1 MRSSRDS
8 AGDPERRLAAT
19 ASGSRER
26 RREATG
32 VPKQPATAT
41 SYGTSPAGLVP
52 YEVAVAGCLGTPVAS
67 RRRSRDPLAVAASL
81 RSGSPAESRELRIN

>member
-1 MRSSRDS
+1 MRDP

-32 VPKQPATAT
+32 VPKQPATVT
-41 SYGTSPAGLVP
+41 SYGTGPADKVIGVLNRIAEIIRP
-52 YEVAVAGCLGTPVAS
+52 LS
-67 RRRSRDPLAVAASL
+67 RMFP
-81 RSGSPAESRELRIN
+81 I

>member
-1 MRSSRDS
+1 MRDP

-32 VPKQPATAT
+32 VPKQPATD
-41 SYGTSPAGLVP
+41 SYNGTG
-52 YEVAVAGCLGTPVAS
+52 PVDKVIGVLNRIAEII
-67 RRRSRDPLAVAASL
+67 RPLT
-81 RSGSPAESRELRIN
+81 RMFPI

>member
-1 MRSSRDS
+1 MRSPRDP

-32 VPKQPATAT
+32 VPKQPATSSHIKAT
-41 SYGTSPAGLVP
+41 PFNRVISALD
-52 YEVAVAGCLGTPVAS
+52 AIW
-67 RRRSRDPLAVAASL
+67 
-81 RSGSPAESRELRIN
+81 LRIIDFIFSTNRWFPF

>member
-1 MRSSRDS
+1 MRDP

-32 VPKQPATAT
+32 VPKQPATA
-41 SYGTSPAGLVP
+41 SYNGTGPADKVIGVLNRIA
-52 YEVAVAGCLGTPVAS
+52 EII
-67 RRRSRDPLAVAASL
+67 RPLT
-81 RSGSPAESRELRIN
+81 RMFPI

>member
-1 MRSSRDS
+1 MRDP

-32 VPKQPATAT
+32 VPKQPATVT
-41 SYGTSPAGLVP
+41 SYGTSPVDKVIGGLHRIA
-52 YEVAVAGCLGTPVAS
+52 EII
-67 RRRSRDPLAVAASL
+67 RPLT
-81 RSGSPAESRELRIN
+81 RMFTI

>member
-1 MRSSRDS
+1 MRSSRDP

-32 VPKQPATAT
+32 VPKQPATVT
-41 SYGTSPAGLVP
+41 SYGTSPADKVMSVLHRIAEIIRP
-52 YEVAVAGCLGTPVAS
+52 LS
-67 RRRSRDPLAVAASL
+67 RMFT
-81 RSGSPAESRELRIN
+81 I

>member
-1 MRSSRDS
+1 MRSPRDP

-32 VPKQPATAT
+32 VPKQPATVT
-41 SYGTSPAGLVP
+41 YNGTSPVDKVMSVIHRIA
-52 YEVAVAGCLGTPVAS
+52 EII
-67 RRRSRDPLAVAASL
+67 RPLT
-81 RSGSPAESRELRIN
+81 RMFTI

>member
-1 MRSSRDS
+1 MRDP

-32 VPKQPATAT
+32 VPKQPATVT
-41 SYGTSPAGLVP
+41 SYGTSPVDKVIGVLH
-52 YEVAVAGCLGTPVAS
+52 
-67 RRRSRDPLAVAASL
+67 RI
-81 RSGSPAESRELRIN
+81 AEITVSYTHLTLPTKA

>member
-1 MRSSRDS
+1 MRDP

-32 VPKQPATAT
+32 VPKQPATVT
-41 SYGTSPAGLVP
+41 SYGTSPVDKVIGVLHRIA
-52 YEVAVAGCLGTPVAS
+52 EII
-67 RRRSRDPLAVAASL
+67 RPLT
-81 RSGSPAESRELRIN
+81 RMFTI

>member
-1 MRSSRDS
+1 MRSSRDP

-32 VPKQPATAT
+32 VPKQPATVT
-41 SYGTSPAGLVP
+41 SYGTSPVDKVMSVLTRIAQIIQPL
-52 YEVAVAGCLGTPVAS
+52 S
-67 RRRSRDPLAVAASL
+67 RMFT
-81 RSGSPAESRELRIN
+81 I

>member
-1 MRSSRDS
+1 MRDP

-32 VPKQPATAT
+32 VPKQTAT
-41 SYGTSPAGLVP
+41 DSYNGTG
-52 YEVAVAGCLGTPVAS
+52 PVDKVIGVLNRIAEIIRPIS
-67 RRRSRDPLAVAASL
+67 RMFIL
-81 RSGSPAESRELRIN
+81 

>member
-1 MRSSRDS
+1 MRDP

-41 SYGTSPAGLVP
+41 YSGTSPVDKVMSVL
-52 YEVAVAGCLGTPVAS
+52 T
-67 RRRSRDPLAVAASL
+67 RI
-81 RSGSPAESRELRIN
+81 AEIIRPITRMFPI

>member
-1 MRSSRDS
+1 MRDP

-32 VPKQPATAT
+32 VPKQSATAT
-41 SYGTSPAGLVP
+41 YSGTSPVDKVMSVL
-52 YEVAVAGCLGTPVAS
+52 T
-67 RRRSRDPLAVAASL
+67 RI
-81 RSGSPAESRELRIN
+81 AEIIRPITRMFTI